1 MMHLQHNTTSAP
13 SSDNAIRDEER
24 WRQFYDRDRR
34 YDGDFVIAV
43 TTTGIYCRP
52 SCPARRPKRENV
64 AFYDL
69 PEAAEFAGFRACKR
83 CHPAALEPHD
93 PDRHLVRAV
102 CQAIA
107 DADEGIPT
115 LDALSLEAGVSPHHL
130 QRRFK
135 AVMGVSPRTYADEVR
150 RRRVRSLLKEGTGVA
165 DALYGAGYGSSS
177 RLYENAES
185 WLGMTPAS
193 YARGGKG
200 ASMRYTISD
209 TPLGRMIV
217 AATDRGI
224 SFLGFGDDD
233 QLLETE
239 LRNDFPEAEI
249 KPDTGPL
256 QGVLS
261 VILENFDHQT
271 PRTDLPLDIRST
283 AFQALV
289 WQALRDIPP
298 GETRTYSDIA
308 AAIGKPK
315 AARAVGRAC
324 ATNPVSLVVPCH
336 RAVGSDGS
344 LTGYRWGVERKQR
357 LLAREQ
363 SD

>member
-1 MMHLQHNTTSAP
+1 MVNIQHTP
-13 SSDNAIRDEER
+13 AIGDEER
-24 WRQFYDRDRR
+24 WQQFSEKNRQ
-34 YDGDFVIAV
+34 YDGAFVVAV
-43 TTTGIYCRP
+43 RTTGIYCRP

-64 AFYDL
+64 AFYDM
-69 PEAAEFAGFRACKR
+69 PEAAELAGFRACKR
-83 CHPAALEPHD
+83 CHPASAEPHD
-93 PDRHLVRAV
+93 PDRRLVRAV
-102 CQAIA
+102 CSVIA
-107 DADEGIPT
+107 DQEEGIPT
-115 LDALSLEAGVSPHHL
+115 LDALSVASGVSPHHL

-135 AVMGVSPRTYADEVR
+135 AVMGISPRAYADEVR

-193 YARGGKG
+193 YAKGGKG
-200 ASMRYTISD
+200 AHMHYTITD

-233 QLLETE
+233 QVLIAE
-239 LRNDFPEAEI
+239 LRGDFPDANIEQDAGSLKEM
-249 KPDTGPL
+249 
-256 QGVLS
+256 LS
-261 VILENFDHQT
+261 AILEGFDHQV
-271 PRTDLPLDIRST
+271 PRIDLPLDVRAT
-283 AFQALV
+283 AFQAQV

-298 GETRTYSDIA
+298 GETRTYGDIA
-308 AAIGKPK
+308 ESLGKPN

-336 RAVGSDGS
+336 RAVGSGGN
-344 LTGYRWGVERKQR
+344 LTGYRWGVERKR
-357 LLAREQ
+357 ALLAREQ
-363 SD
+363 SDE